1 MRTIMHVTVQS
12 DARGRLLLP
21 VELRE
26 LLGLDPK
33 GVVAVEA
40 RDDGSVL
47 LRDPAAERR
56 RRLKNA
62 RGSLRDAAGSVDDLI
77 AARRAEAAREQRT

>member
-1 MRTIMHVTVQS
+1 M
-12 DARGRLLLP
+12 
-21 VELRE
+21 
-26 LLGLDPK
+26 LGLDQK
-33 GVVAVEA
+33 GVVTVEA

-62 RGSLRDAAGSVDDLI
+62 RGSLRGAGGSVEDLI
-77 AARRAEAAREQRT
+77 ATRRAEAARERES